1 MQIADD
7 RVVFIHYTLK
17 NAGGK
22 VIDSSRDQDPLGYI
36 QGHGNI
42 ISGLEKALA
51 GKSEGDRLTVTLE
64 PADAYGKRDESLVK
78 AMSREQNF
86 SQVSDLEPGMQFQ
99 TRTEEGIRVVTV
111 SSVEGDEVIVDANHP
126 LAGETLTFDVEIAGV
141 REPTQE
147 ELSHGHVH
155 GPGGHH

>member
-64 PADAYGKRDESLVK
+64 PADAYGERDESLVK